1 MQDLIKFIS
10 FFIDLDPK
18 SEENFI
24 DIASLK
30 KFKKNDILVKN
41 GKKQTDFFIIKSG
54 IVRSYYLDSYDKTYI
69 RNFFIKMNTSGDI
82 GALISNDPA
91 KLDYDC
97 LTDCEIYVIDFKKFM
112 LLVDENHKFA
122 KLYANVLAKVVILFE
137 SKIYDLSVLNAT
149 ERYLKLK
156 KEIPSIE
163 NHIQQYHIASY
174 LNITPIQLS
183 RIRKKIYSK

>member
-41 GKKQTDFFIIKSG
+41 GKRQIDFFIIKSG
-54 IVRSYYLDSYDKTYI
+54 IVRSYYLHNSDKTYI

-82 GALISNDPA
+82 GALISNNLA

-122 KLYANVLAKVVILFE
+122 KLYANLLAKVVILFE